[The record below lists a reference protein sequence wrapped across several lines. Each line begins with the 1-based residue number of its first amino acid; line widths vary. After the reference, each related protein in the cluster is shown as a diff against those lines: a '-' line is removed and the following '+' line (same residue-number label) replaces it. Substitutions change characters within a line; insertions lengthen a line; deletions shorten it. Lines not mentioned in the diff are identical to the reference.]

1 MSDQAEQ
8 QIQLSDELLKVMR
21 DSGAYALKLR
31 EPFITA
37 RALLLALLDDPEIGP
52 AIADVVSRDK
62 LMALEPSGDS
72 RNGAARISESD
83 LPAGERGALPRFDT
97 LAFKLPEGNASVWLG
112 REAYSIFCEGANRA
126 DGRYLPKHLAFG
138 LASEALRSP
147 GILSTIHVEPGKLTD
162 AIYNMDKEPAASE

>member
-8 QIQLSDELLKVMR
+8 IPLSDELLKVMR

-31 EPFITA
+31 EPFVTA

-52 AIADVVSRDK
+52 AIAEVVPRVK
-62 LMALEPSGDS
+62 LMELEPSGDL
-72 RNGAARISESD
+72 RNAAARVPD
-83 LPAGERGALPRFDT
+83 AGLPAGERGALPRFDT

-126 DGRYLPKHLAFG
+126 EGRYLPKHLAFG

-147 GILSTIHVEPGKLTD
+147 GILASIHVEPGKLTD
-162 AIYNMDKEPAASE
+162 AIYNIDREPAPSE

>member
-8 QIQLSDELLKVMR
+8 IPLSDELLKVMR

-31 EPFITA
+31 EPFVTA
-37 RALLLALLDDPEIGP
+37 RAVLLALLDDPEIGP
-52 AIADVVSRDK
+52 AIAEVVPREK
-62 LMALEPSGDS
+62 LTELEPSGDL
-72 RNGAARISESD
+72 RNAAARVPD
-83 LPAGERGALPRFDT
+83 AGLPAGERGALPRFDT

-126 DGRYLPKHLAFG
+126 EGRYLPKHLAFG

-147 GILSTIHVEPGKLTD
+147 GILASIHVEPGKLTD
-162 AIYNMDKEPAASE
+162 AIYNIDREPAPSE

>member
-1 MSDQAEQ
+1 MSDQAEP
-8 QIQLSDELLKVMR
+8 IPLSDELLKVMR

-52 AIADVVSRDK
+52 AIADVVPRDK
-62 LMALEPSGDS
+62 LMELEPSGDL
-72 RNGAARISESD
+72 RNGAARIPDSG

-112 REAYSIFCEGANRA
+112 REAYAIFCEGANRT

-147 GILSTIHVEPGKLTD
+147 GILATMHVEPGKLTD
-162 AIYNMDKEPAASE
+162 AIYNIGQAPVASE

>member
-8 QIQLSDELLKVMR
+8 IPLSEELLKVMR
-21 DSGAYALKLR
+21 DSAAYALKLR

-52 AIADVVSRDK
+52 ALAGVVPRDK
-62 LMALEPSGDS
+62 LMELEPSGEL
-72 RNGAARISESD
+72 RNGAARVPDSV
-83 LPAGERGALPRFDT
+83 LPDGERGALPRFDT
-97 LAFKLPEGNASVWLG
+97 LAFKLPEGNASVWLS
-112 REAYSIFCEGANRA
+112 REAYSIFSEGANRT

-147 GILSTIHVEPGKLTD
+147 GILATMHVEPGKLTD
-162 AIYNMDKEPAASE
+162 AIYNMDAEPAKSE